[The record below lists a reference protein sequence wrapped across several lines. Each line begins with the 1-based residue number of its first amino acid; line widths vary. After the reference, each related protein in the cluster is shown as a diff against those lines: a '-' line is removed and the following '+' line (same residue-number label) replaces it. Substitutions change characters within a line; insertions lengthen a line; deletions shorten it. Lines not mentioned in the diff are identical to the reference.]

1 MLPDA
6 FRRLKPIYGAKIDQL
21 WIEYQSAD
29 GERKREIDELIT
41 TLAVRKLGMAL
52 GEEKLLLD
60 PPPEGLIGR
69 GEYAVG
75 EVSYPSLGSYPWR
88 VGRNELL
95 RHCFLLGPT
104 GTGKSTLILRL
115 LEELLRDGQPFIAF
129 DFKRNYRC
137 LLRSSLGS
145 GVVVLSLGREVAP
158 AELNAMQPPPGIGF
172 EEWVEGLSDIIC
184 ESYLLLHG
192 ARSVLKESL
201 LAARREHG
209 DGASLRDAHA
219 LLAAELEG
227 TKAGSRRYGWLESA
241 TRSLEELTK
250 GAFGRALCAVD
261 PVPLSWLLSTPV
273 VFELEGLGDDQ
284 KRFFCLY
291 MLHTVLLF
299 RKTESAPREVLRH
312 VLVFDEAHHVFP
324 RERPGEV
331 GIPARLA
338 REVRE
343 YGESIIAATQQA
355 DVSESLLA
363 NTGIKIVLRCDFP
376 RDVQFA
382 SALMQVD
389 GKWMSRMPIGTGLAR
404 LPVRYYQPFLFT
416 YPPTAL
422 KNFGVSD
429 AQVQERWNAMLGM
442 TPTVPPGCHRPL
454 TLLPRREAKPAA
466 LSEKEETLL
475 RDVNDHPIAG
485 ITQRYERLGWHPQV
499 GNEVKDRLIT
509 RGFVRFDPV
518 NTGRGYIKVL
528 SLTTDGRAALQSR
541 GVDTTRIRHGGAE
554 HEYWKATVKRKLE
567 QLGWTVTEEA
577 PLGGGKTVDLLAVRA
592 EKSLYV
598 EVETGRS
605 DVAANAAKLNGL
617 PGQVVFLLTPNA
629 DAAAITP
636 RLPPGI
642 EVLLSG
648 ELEQLENLTG
658 FSHST
663 RRDAS

>member
-6 FRRLKPIYGAKIDQL
+6 FRRLKPIYGAKIDAL

-29 GERKREIDELIT
+29 VERKREIDELIT

-60 PPPEGLIGR
+60 PPPRDLIGR
-69 GEYAVG
+69 GEYTLG
-75 EVSYPSLGSYPWR
+75 EVSYPLLGSYPWR
-88 VGRNELL
+88 VGRNECL
-95 RHCFLLGPT
+95 RHLFVLGPS
-104 GTGKSTLILRL
+104 GTGKSSFILRL
-115 LEELLRDGQPFIAF
+115 LEEFLRDGQPFMAF

-137 LLRSSLGS
+137 LLRSPLGS
-145 GVVVLSLGREVAP
+145 RVVVLSLGRDVAP

-192 ARSVLKESL
+192 ARNVLKESL

-209 DGASLRDAHA
+209 VSATLRDAHA
-219 LLAAELEG
+219 LLAADLAA
-227 TKAGSRRYGWLESA
+227 TKSGSRRYGWLESA

-261 PVPLSWLLSTPV
+261 PIPLSWLLATPV

-343 YGESIIAATQQA
+343 YGEAIIAATQQA

-389 GKWMSRMPIGTGLAR
+389 QKWLSRLPIGTGLAR

-416 YPPTAL
+416 YPPTPL
-422 KNFGVSD
+422 KNLGVTD
-429 AQVQERWNAMLGM
+429 GQVQERWNAMLGL

-454 TLLPRREAKPAA
+454 TLLPRREASAPA

-485 ITQRYERLGWHPQV
+485 ITQRYERLGWHPEV
-499 GNEVKDRLIT
+499 GNDTKNRLVT
-509 RGFVRFDPV
+509 RNLVRFEPV

-528 SLTTDGRAALQSR
+528 SLTGEGREQLAAL
-541 GVDTTRIRHGGAE
+541 GVDTTRTRHGGAE
-554 HEYWKATVKRKLE
+554 HEYWKATIRRRLE
-567 QLGWTVTEEA
+567 SWGWTVEEEA
-577 PLGGGKTVDLLAVRA
+577 PLGGGKTADLRA
-592 EKSLYV
+592 TLGDRTLYV
-598 EVETGRS
+598 EIETGRS
-605 DVAANAAKLNGL
+605 DVAANAAKLSGL
-617 PGQVVFLLTPNA
+617 PGEVVFFLTPSA
-629 DAAAITP
+629 EEGAV
-636 RLPPGI
+636 REQLPAGAN
-642 EVLLSG
+642 VLLAAEFDRLR
-648 ELEQLENLTG
+648 ELLG
-658 FSHST
+658 FSAAE
-663 RRDAS
+663 RREVP